1 MTVAPVRTIIERN
14 TMSRNKSTGAS
25 VERLYRE
32 LEDAETRAD
41 GEADLPTELVGDVA
55 EELSEGRTLSFEEA
69 LVKESLDE
77 VLLVLVALSEEGT
90 HGKGLMSD
98 LKTFFDAN
106 LSPGTVY
113 PRLHELEEEG
123 LLEVQELVRTKEY
136 RIADEERVRERIA
149 GAMREHLALAAIF
162 RNSLGRL

>member
-1 MTVAPVRTIIERN
+1 
-14 TMSRNKSTGAS
+14 MSRNKSTGAS

-55 EELSEGRTLSFEEA
+55 EELPEGRSLNFEEA

-77 VLLVLVALSEEGT
+77 VLLVLVALGEEET

-113 PRLHELEEEG
+113 PRLHQLEEEG

>member
-32 LEDAETRAD
+32 LENAKSRAD
-41 GEADLPTELVGDVA
+41 DKADLPAELVGDVA
-55 EELSEGRTLSFEEA
+55 EELSEGRSLGFEEA

-77 VLLVLVALSEEGT
+77 VLLVLVALGEEET

-123 LLEVQELVRTKEY
+123 LLEVQKLVRTKEY
-136 RIADEERVRERIA
+136 RIADEERVGERIA
-149 GAMREHLALAAIF
+149 GAMQQHFALAAVF
-162 RNSLGRL
+162 RNGLGRL

>member
-1 MTVAPVRTIIERN
+1 
-14 TMSRNKSTGAS
+14 MSRNNSTGAS

-32 LEDAETRAD
+32 LDAAETRAD
-41 GEADLPTELVGDVA
+41 DETDLPAELVGDVA
-55 EELSEGRTLSFEEA
+55 DELSEGRRLDFEEA

-77 VLLVLVALSEEGT
+77 VLLVLVALGEEGT

-98 LKTFFDAN
+98 LETFFGAN

-113 PRLHELEEEG
+113 PQLHELEEEG
-123 LLEVQELVRTKEY
+123 LLEVHELVRTKEY

-149 GAMREHLALAAIF
+149 SAMQQHLALAAVF
-162 RNSLGRL
+162 RSGLGRF

>member
-1 MTVAPVRTIIERN
+1 
-14 TMSRNKSTGAS
+14 MSRNESTGAS

-32 LEDAETRAD
+32 LEDAETRAND
-41 GEADLPTELVGDVA
+41 EAGLPAELVGDVA
-55 EELSEGRTLSFEEA
+55 EELSGGRRLGFEES

-77 VLLVLVALSEEGT
+77 VLLVLVALGEEET

-113 PRLHELEEEG
+113 PRLHQLEEEG